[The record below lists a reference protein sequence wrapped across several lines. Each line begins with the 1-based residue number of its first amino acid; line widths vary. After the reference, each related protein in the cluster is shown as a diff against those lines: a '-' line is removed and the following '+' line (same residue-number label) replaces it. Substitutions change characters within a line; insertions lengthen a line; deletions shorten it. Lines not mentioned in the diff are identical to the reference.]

1 MKRSMM
7 QTVFLLVFL
16 LYPLCAGASVI
27 QEKVYD
33 ICKYGAKGDGKTLN
47 TNAINSAIEYC
58 AENGGGTVLIPK
70 GTFLSG
76 TIYLKDNISLVLR
89 KGAVLNG
96 TADVSQS
103 KTYTPLGNLSMFDS
117 GGDGEN
123 ANSAIDPHWNRAL
136 ILGVG
141 VSNISIEG

>member
-1 MKRSMM
+1 M
-7 QTVFLLVFL
+7 
-16 LYPLCAGASVI
+16 
-27 QEKVYD
+27 
-33 ICKYGAKGDGKTLN
+33 N

-89 KGAVLNG
+89 KGAVLKG
-96 TADVSQS
+96 TADVSQYKS
-103 KTYTPLGNLSMFDS
+103 YTPLGNLSMFDS

-123 ANSAIDPHWNRAL
+123 ANSAIDPHWNLSL
-136 ILGVG
+136 IHIFVR
-141 VSNISIEG
+141 

>member
-1 MKRSMM
+1 MM

-89 KGAVLNG
+89 KGAVLKG
-96 TADVSQS
+96 TADVSQYKS
-103 KTYTPLGNLSMFDS
+103 YTPLG
-117 GGDGEN
+117 
-123 ANSAIDPHWNRAL
+123 
-136 ILGVG
+136 
-141 VSNISIEG
+141 